1 MKLDP
6 ANLVRLVVVVVVDAA
21 ADMGAE
27 VTAVAAEAMVVAVEA
42 MAVAA
47 ADVAMAVASAE
58 AGNRTVSK
66 QIAGGG
72 TVALTAQGFSSASLG
87 DRPRLAEFCCSVLR

>member
-6 ANLVRLVVVVVVDAA
+6 ANLVRLVVVVDAV

-27 VTAVAAEAMVVAVEA
+27 ATAVAVEAMVVAVEA

-72 TVALTAQGFSSASLG
+72 TFALTAQGFFSASLG
-87 DRPRLAEFCCSVLR
+87 DLPRLAEFFCSVLR